1 MPDQFHAVVY
11 IDHKEALVFELTA
24 TTATEHRIV
33 AKGDHGH
40 VHHKSGSGGGAGH
53 DSYDKDYFKAV
64 AAALEPSQE
73 ILIVGH
79 GTEKTQFAHFL
90 RDHVP
95 ALAPRVK
102 GVETMDQPSHGEI
115 AAYARKFFKIE
126 DRLGLPT

>member
-11 IDHKEALVFELTA
+11 IDHKEALIFELGA
-24 TTATEHRIV
+24 GAATEHRVV
-33 AKGDHGH
+33 AKGGHGH
-40 VHHKSGSGGGAGH
+40 VHHKAGTVGAGH
-53 DSYDKDYFKAV
+53 ESYDKDYFKAV
-64 AAALEPSQE
+64 AAALETSQE

-95 ALAPRVK
+95 SLAPRVK
-102 GVETMDQPSHGEI
+102 GVESMDQPSHGEI

-126 DRLGLPT
+126 DRLGLPQ